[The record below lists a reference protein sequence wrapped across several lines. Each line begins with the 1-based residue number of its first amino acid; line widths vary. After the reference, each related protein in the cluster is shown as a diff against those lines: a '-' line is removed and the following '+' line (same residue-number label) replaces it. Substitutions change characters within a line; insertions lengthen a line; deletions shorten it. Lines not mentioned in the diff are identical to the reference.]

1 MKKLWLVFL
10 SVLVAILALT
20 ACSTE
25 VNDGKIDGIDK
36 LPAKVEVTGLE
47 GVTGTV
53 EAKPLDEKA
62 LADAFAA
69 VREVYYVAEGAD
81 YLAADI
87 YITNDGE
94 PVTLG
99 KPVTVSITVP
109 DTFALSLDNCVVF
122 HIHDGTAEQII
133 PTVSDGKLTFT
144 VDSFSPFVIVPLH
157 EHVYGEWT
165 TYRETTCAEGKIEIR
180 RCVCGARQTRE
191 VGEPLGHIDA
201 NGDNVCDRCG
211 LGGLDG
217 EGEHTH
223 AFGEWTFIGDEP
235 GCGEAGI
242 QKRTCVCGEEQ
253 TRDYTVDHV
262 DENEDGK
269 CDRCGLGGL
278 DGEGEHTHA
287 FGEWTFIGDEPGCG
301 EAGIQKRTC
310 VCGEEQTRDYTVD
323 HVDENGDGKC
333 DRCGISLDG
342 THTHEFGEWQPLN
355 GSLPTCT
362 ESAWEIRKCSC
373 GETERREVP
382 ALGHIDENGDGKCD
396 RCGISL
402 DGTHTHEFG
411 EWQPLNG
418 SLPTC
423 TESAWE
429 IRKCSC
435 GETERREVPALGH
448 IDENGD
454 DYCDRCREY
463 LGGNEPAVTND
474 AYTREGD
481 YIYFGSYPQTVVTD
495 DRVKIGLT
503 ALAGDLPT
511 AEDSKNWT
519 SYGYY
524 IEGEVVDYMWY
535 IDLAYNEVKYRGVYF
550 TSYRPDETHRL
561 SKAANSQQ
569 DDNGYNVSTVYWF
582 KYEPIKWRIL
592 SEANG
597 EALIL
602 CEMIIDSREYCN
614 FDEET
619 QQRVEYSHNGG
630 NGYANN
636 YALSD
641 IRAWLND
648 TFYNTAF
655 SALQK
660 EYIKLTTVKN
670 DLTSANPNSD
680 PTFETRDKY
689 VSFLCE
695 DTEDH
700 IFLLSFQEATN
711 DAYGYNPDMENVA
724 DAAREKIPT
733 DYAKSQGVKVS
744 KDTGYVGNGAYW
756 WLRTPA
762 EYAAYSSRGVLYNG
776 AAGGGIGVSNVH
788 VGVVP
793 ALVINLGAEE

>member
-87 YITNDGE
+87 SITNDGK

-109 DTFALSLDNCVVF
+109 DTFTLSLDKCVVF
-122 HIHDGTAEQII
+122 HIHNGAAEQIT

-157 EHVYGEWT
+157 EHVYGEW
-165 TYRETTCAEGKIEIR
+165 
-180 RCVCGARQTRE
+180 
-191 VGEPLGHIDA
+191 
-201 NGDNVCDRCG
+201 
-211 LGGLDG
+211 
-217 EGEHTH
+217 
-223 AFGEWTFIGDEP
+223 
-235 GCGEAGI
+235 
-242 QKRTCVCGEEQ
+242 
-253 TRDYTVDHV
+253 
-262 DENEDGK
+262 
-269 CDRCGLGGL
+269 
-278 DGEGEHTHA
+278 
-287 FGEWTFIGDEPGCG
+287 
-301 EAGIQKRTC
+301 
-310 VCGEEQTRDYTVD
+310 
-323 HVDENGDGKC
+323 
-333 DRCGISLDG
+333 
-342 THTHEFGEWQPLN
+342 QPFN

-362 ESAWEIRKCSC
+362 ESALEIRKCSC
-373 GETERREVP
+373 GETERREVL

-423 TESAWE
+423 TESALE

-435 GETERREVPALGH
+435 GETERREVLALGH

-619 QQRVEYSHNGG
+619 QQTVKYSHNGG

-744 KDTGYVGNGAYW
+744 KDTGYVGNGTYW

-762 EYAAYSSRGVLYNG
+762 EYATYSSRGVLYNG